1 MKASEANS
9 YASVK
14 SLGIVAAATAS
25 ITSSARD
32 VFSVA
37 FKEGDWVGQERT
49 LFGLSLCIIILSA
62 FVAGT
67 EVVLVAVKPGRKGSD
82 GDGKGKGNA
91 NANGNGNADADAN
104 ADANGGN
111 GNEDN
116 DLYHFGRK
124 TKICNATASL
134 VTFLILAFE
143 ALVSGLEQA
152 TQESGSA
159 GNGTATA
166 AP

>member
-62 FVAGT
+62 LVAGT
-67 EVVLVAVKPGRKGSD
+67 EVVLIAVKPGKKNKKD
-82 GDGKGKGNA
+82 
-91 NANGNGNADADAN
+91 DADSTAN
-104 ADANGGN
+104 
-111 GNEDN
+111 
-116 DLYHFGRK
+116 YHFGET
-124 TKICNATASL
+124 TKVVNAIASM
-134 VTFLILAFE
+134 VTFLILVFE
-143 ALVSGLEQA
+143 ALISGLEQT
-152 TQESGSA
+152 TQGSGSA